1 MQKSFW
7 WWQCSDRY
15 IISLSPHL
23 HTLFSPSLI
32 SLMVFVDVKHH
43 VYMMKKQL
51 AGSGG
56 GGREGCW
63 CLFGMP
69 LWGAVWWE
77 ALGGGQDP
85 SLLQVCFGWLPPLT
99 SGQVM
104 FWRCFLPGAPAAG
117 IRQQMSCTLNFMQDA
132 DVFVVDL
139 VACWSLS
146 HDYYRIVN
154 FHFYSFLKHCWKWKT
169 FMTHQNQMNESK
181 TKQQKDHKKTNQPT
195 NNNNTTTT
203 TKTTTTTTKQEQKT
217 LFYARCSQSY
227 TFLFLSP
234 SSVAR
239 VSSVSALLDFMSV
252 EMRGTV
258 NNIALVLHVFVTS
271 CCLFCFW

>member
-1 MQKSFW
+1 
-7 WWQCSDRY
+7 
-15 IISLSPHL
+15 
-23 HTLFSPSLI
+23 
-32 SLMVFVDVKHH
+32 
-43 VYMMKKQL
+43 MMKKQL
-51 AGSGG
+51 AESRG

-85 SLLQVCFGWLPPLT
+85 SLLQVCLGWLPPLT

-104 FWRCFLPGAPAAG
+104 FWHCFLPGAPAAG
-117 IRQQMSCTLNFMQDA
+117 IRQQMSCTLNIMQDA

-146 HDYYRIVN
+146 YYRIVN
-154 FHFYSFLKHCWKWKT
+154 FHFYIFTAFWNIVESEKHLWHTKTKW
-169 FMTHQNQMNESK
+169 MRAK
-181 TKQQKDHKKTNQPT
+181 TKQQQRQKTNQPT
-195 NNNNTTTT
+195 NNNNT
-203 TKTTTTTTKQEQKT
+203 KTTTTTKQEQKT

-239 VSSVSALLDFMSV
+239 VSGSLDFMSV

-271 CCLFCFW
+271 SCCSFCFW